1 MWVKYMQNIKTAT
14 FLTLVKK
21 EWITE
26 DIPSE
31 TKEGLVSGAT
41 NTNQERSQQLAN
53 IPLSYPVVFFSDDT
67 PT

>member
-26 DIPSE
+26 DIASE